1 MNLKNIGT
9 IMRKEFYRVFKDR
22 RLLFTSILMPG
33 LLIFVMYT
41 FMGTAMRNAYTTD
54 DDYDYQVFGISTPAE
69 ISAMLEQAGIRVKDL
84 ATASD
89 AEETKRQVSSQEC
102 DLLMVFPESFMSDVK
117 AYDLSGGSPAPNV
130 ELYYNSA
137 KTESYDAYHIA
148 VNVLDAYENSMINKF
163 DINRQDEPE
172 LSYDLATQEDNYQ
185 QILSM
190 LMPMLIMMF
199 MFSGSMQIAPESIA
213 GEKERGTI
221 ATILVTPVKRTELAL
236 GKILALSII
245 SMLSGLSSFIGIIF
259 SLPSLIGEESGD
271 VASLFSVKDYA
282 LLLLIMLSTVLV
294 IVSLMSV
301 LSAFAK
307 TIKEATAY
315 LTPLMLVVIGVS
327 LSGLFTGGSGA
338 GGSMKYMI
346 PVLNSSQCFT
356 DFFSFDYEVSGILI
370 TVGANIIF
378 SVIVTLGLSKMLNS
392 EKIIFAK

>member
-245 SMLSGLSSFIGIIF
+245 SMLSGLSSFIGI
-259 SLPSLIGEESGD
+259 
-271 VASLFSVKDYA
+271 
-282 LLLLIMLSTVLV
+282 
-294 IVSLMSV
+294 
-301 LSAFAK
+301 
-307 TIKEATAY
+307 
-315 LTPLMLVVIGVS
+315 
-327 LSGLFTGGSGA
+327 
-338 GGSMKYMI
+338 
-346 PVLNSSQCFT
+346 
-356 DFFSFDYEVSGILI
+356 
-370 TVGANIIF
+370 
-378 SVIVTLGLSKMLNS
+378 
-392 EKIIFAK
+392 